1 MKVFITGATG
11 YIGFNVAKVFRN
23 EGYKVYGLTR
33 SGKNA
38 KKLERN
44 EIIPVLGSM
53 QSPNSYRRE
62 LEDSNIIIHAAA
74 DYNANFSE
82 LDKTTVKEL
91 INGIKVTGEVKKLIY
106 TSGTWVYGNT
116 ADKII
121 NEKNTPNPIK
131 VVNWRPEI
139 DDIVI
144 SNPYINGVVIR
155 PGCVYGMNGG
165 MTNDWFDSIEKNNE
179 INIVGDGSN
188 HWPMVHAVDLANAYL
203 LAAQKNV
210 SGEIFNVVEEN
221 VPSINEIISE
231 IKSITKFE
239 GNLNYI
245 SLDKALHI
253 MGDFAEALAIDQR
266 FDPSK
271 AKNILNWS
279 PKHAG
284 FYNELNLYY
293 SAWKSYQ
300 EK

>member
-23 EGYKVYGLTR
+23 EGHKVYGLTR
-33 SGKNA
+33 SNENA
-38 KKLERN
+38 KVLERN

-53 QSPNSYRRE
+53 QSPTSYRSE
-62 LEDSNIIIHAAA
+62 IKDSDIIIHAAA
-74 DYNANFSE
+74 DYNANFSD

-91 INGIKVTGEVKKLIY
+91 INGIKMTGEVKKLIY

-121 NEKNTPNPIK
+121 NERNAANPIK
-131 VVNWRPEI
+131 VVSWRPEI
-139 DDIVI
+139 DEMII
-144 SNPYINGVVIR
+144 SNPYIDGVVIR
-155 PGCVYGMNGG
+155 PGCVYGMKGG
-165 MTNDWFDSIEKNNE
+165 MTNDWFDSIRKNNE

-188 HWPMVHAVDLANAYL
+188 HWPMVHAIDLANAYL

-210 SGEIFNVVEEN
+210 GGEIFNVAEEN
-221 VPSINEIISE
+221 VPSINEIMSE
-231 IKSITKFE
+231 IKSLTKFK

-245 SLDKALHI
+245 PLDKAIRI

-266 FDPSK
+266 FDTSK
-271 AKNILNWS
+271 AKNILKWS
-279 PKHAG
+279 PKHPG

-293 SAWKSYQ
+293 SAWKSFQ